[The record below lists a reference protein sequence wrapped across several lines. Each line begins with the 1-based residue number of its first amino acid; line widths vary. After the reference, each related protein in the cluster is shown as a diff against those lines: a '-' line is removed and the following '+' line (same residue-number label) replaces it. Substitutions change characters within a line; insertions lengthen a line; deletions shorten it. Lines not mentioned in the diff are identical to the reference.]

1 MLDNFILRMEGI
13 WTQWGQTQTQK
24 QQGWEVLG
32 RYPDNELVNGGLAV
46 GALFWKV
53 VVWMEEEEG
62 EGEEEEGEGMFENT
76 VACPYQSQGH

>member
-1 MLDNFILRMEGI
+1 
-13 WTQWGQTQTQK
+13 
-24 QQGWEVLG
+24 
-32 RYPDNELVNGGLAV
+32 V